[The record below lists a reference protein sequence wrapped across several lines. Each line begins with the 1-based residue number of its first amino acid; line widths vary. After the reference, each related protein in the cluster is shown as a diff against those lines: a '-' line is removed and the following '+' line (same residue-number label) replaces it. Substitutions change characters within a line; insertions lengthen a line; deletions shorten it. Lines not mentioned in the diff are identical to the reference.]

1 VYLDENHSFT
11 VNVPDKLPFI
21 DDEGGNTNDIKDRY
35 KQSDTTCGWLMEQVE
50 MKYANMIKESKQNKQ
65 KMTQKIIV
73 TLKTVD
79 QNENIDFWLT

>member
-1 VYLDENHSFT
+1 
-11 VNVPDKLPFI
+11 
-21 DDEGGNTNDIKDRY
+21 
-35 KQSDTTCGWLMEQVE
+35 
-50 MKYANMIKESKQNKQ
+50 MKYAKMIKQSKQNKQ